1 MATLGF
7 FPGCVLEAAAK
18 EAKTSTIAVAKV
30 LGMDLQEID
39 GWSCCGATHVQD
51 IDETVAL
58 ASNARNLSLAE
69 KMGVTLVSGCS
80 TCSMVL
86 SGAKITLDNEEK
98 RNQVNAIL
106 KKENIEYKGTAK
118 VTHLLWEI
126 MKEKTVLESKIT
138 KKLRNINVACFYGCH
153 TVRSTCTPEE
163 ETYTPTM
170 MEELITLLGA
180 SPVEYKSRLECCGF
194 HAIFPAEKQVMK
206 LDGKVADAA
215 IKAGADC
222 IVTPCPLCQMQLD
235 MYQPAYL
242 TSSSGKEIPIVYFTQ
257 LIGLALGCS
266 VKELGLGRNLVSTD
280 NLLRKIA

>member
-18 EAKTSTIAVAKV
+18 EAKTSTIAVARV

-51 IDETVAL
+51 IDSFVAL
-58 ASNARNLSLAE
+58 TSNARNLSLAE
-69 KMGVTLVSGCS
+69 KMGVPLVSGCS

-86 SGAKITLDNEEK
+86 SAAKVSLDDEDT
-98 RNQVNAIL
+98 RNKVNAIL
-106 KKENIEYKGTAK
+106 EKEGMKYNGTAT

-126 MKEKTVLESKIT
+126 MKIKSVLESKIT

-153 TVRSTCTPEE
+153 TVRSTCTPEGE
-163 ETYTPTM
+163 SYTPTM
-170 MEELITLLGA
+170 MEELISLLGA
-180 SPVEYKSRLECCGF
+180 NPVEYKSRLECCGF
-194 HAIFPAEKQVMK
+194 HAVFPAEKQVMK
-206 LDGKVADAA
+206 LDGLVADAA

-242 TSSSGKEIPIVYFTQ
+242 TGSSGKKLPIVYFTQ

-266 VKELGLGRNLVSTD
+266 TKELGLARNLVST
-280 NLLRKIA
+280 NPLLQKIA